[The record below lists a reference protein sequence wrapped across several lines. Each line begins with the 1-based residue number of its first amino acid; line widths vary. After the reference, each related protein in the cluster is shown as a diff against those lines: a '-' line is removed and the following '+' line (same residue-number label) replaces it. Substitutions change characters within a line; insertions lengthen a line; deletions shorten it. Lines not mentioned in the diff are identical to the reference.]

1 MFDKNTNAT
10 ECNGAISTLDSRLID
25 LLPAA
30 AYICEAS
37 SGNIVRY
44 NDRAAQLWGR
54 KPGSGDDGDRFGGS
68 RRLLNPDGTP
78 MPVEDWPMATVL
90 RTGVAVRDRE
100 LVVERYDGT
109 CITTLINIEP
119 IRDDSGK
126 IIGAINVF
134 LDITPRKE
142 RELYLQK
149 SESHYR
155 KLLQSL
161 PSPAYMCDN
170 EGLITFFNE
179 PAAKLWGRIPK
190 LNDPSDRYCGS
201 FRITEADGTP
211 VDPSNCWMAK
221 ALRDKKPYNGCEVI
235 FVRPDGSQV
244 TVIAHITPLQEEDGE
259 VIGAMN
265 VLVDITE
272 RKALEFNL
280 HRLLN
285 KLNVERERLM
295 EVFERSPAFM
305 AILSGPDF
313 IIEQAND
320 RCHELLG
327 HRKLIGRALVEAVP
341 ELIEQG
347 YPKVLAEVYRTG
359 IPRVSTDTPV
369 RIRNARGEMENFV
382 LDLVYEP
389 LVTNEG
395 VVTNVLI
402 HGIDLTERKQAEH
415 QLAELT
421 LESDRRRR
429 LYETVLSN
437 TPDLIYVFDLN
448 GRFTYANQAL
458 LEMWGQSWEEAIGKN
473 CLELGYEPWH
483 AEMHEREIAQVI
495 ASGRPVRGEVPF
507 TGTNGTRI
515 YDYIFV
521 PIFSETGEVE
531 AVAGTT
537 RDMTERKQMEEEL
550 QRRAEELSIS
560 DRKKD
565 EFIAVLAHELRN
577 PLAPVRNGLRI
588 MQLTDD
594 KTVTARTL
602 TMMDRQLSHM
612 VRLVDD
618 LLDVSRL
625 NRNKLYLQKSNIS
638 LSEIMNSAVETARPA
653 ITSAGQKLILSL
665 PETPVILNADFTRL
679 AQVFSN
685 LLSNSVKYTPRGGEI
700 WFSAQA
706 ADGEIVVTVRDSG
719 VGIPAS
725 ALDSIFDLFSQV
737 SRDNDFN
744 AGGLGIGLALVKTL
758 VEMHGGRV
766 TVASDGPG
774 TGSVFSVALPT
785 TVDNPET
792 LMENRPSSQ
801 SAGIKRRRVLVADDN
816 RDACASMATLFQM
829 LGNDVREAY
838 NGLEAVEVARE
849 FQPDIV
855 LMDVGMPKLNGYD
868 ATRRIRE
875 ESGNKVIIVA
885 VTGWGQEED
894 RTRSRSAGCDG
905 HLVKPVSLQNL
916 ESLLKEIELQRESG
930 GQPQGLPIRK

>member
-1 MFDKNTNAT
+1 
-10 ECNGAISTLDSRLID
+10 
-25 LLPAA
+25 
-30 AYICEAS
+30 
-37 SGNIVRY
+37 
-44 NDRAAQLWGR
+44 
-54 KPGSGDDGDRFGGS
+54 
-68 RRLLNPDGTP
+68 
-78 MPVEDWPMATVL
+78 MPVEDWPMAAVL
-90 RTGVAVRDRE
+90 NTGVAVRDRE
-100 LVVERYDGT
+100 LVVERHDGT
-109 CITTLINIEP
+109 YITTLINIEP
-119 IRDDSGK
+119 IRDNRGK

-161 PSPAYMCDN
+161 PSPAYMCDS

-179 PAAKLWGRIPK
+179 PAVKLWGRAPK

-201 FRITEADGTP
+201 FKITEPDGTL
-211 VDPSNCWMAK
+211 VDPANCWMAK
-221 ALRDKKPYNGCEVI
+221 ALREKKSYYGPEV
-235 FVRPDGSQV
+235 FFERPDGSKV
-244 TVIAHITPLQEEDGE
+244 TVIAHITPLQENNGE
-259 VIGAMN
+259 LIGAMN

-272 RKALEFNL
+272 RKALEFNM
-280 HRLLN
+280 HRLLT

-359 IPRVSTDTPV
+359 VPRVSTDTPV
-369 RIRNARGEMENFV
+369 RIRNARGELENFV

-402 HGIDLTERKQAEH
+402 HGIDLTERKQAER

-421 LESDRRRR
+421 VESERNRR
-429 LYETVLSN
+429 LYETVLSS
-437 TPDLIYVFDLN
+437 TPDLVYVFNLE
-448 GRFTYANQAL
+448 GRFTYANDAL
-458 LEMWGQSWEEAIGKN
+458 LEMWGLSWEDAIGKN
-473 CLELGYEPWH
+473 CLELGYEPWQ

-495 ASGRPVRGEVPF
+495 ATGRPVRGEVPF
-507 TGTNGTRI
+507 TGTRGTRI

-521 PIFSETGEVE
+521 PVFSETGDVE

-537 RDMTERKQMEEEL
+537 RDMTERKQLEEEL

-588 MQLTDD
+588 MQLSDD
-594 KTVTARTL
+594 KEVTERTL
-602 TMMDRQLSHM
+602 VMMDRQLSHM

-625 NRNKLYLQKSNIS
+625 NRNKLFLQKNNIA
-638 LSEIMNSAVETARPA
+638 LSEIMNSAVETVKPA
-653 ITSAGQKLILSL
+653 VKAAGQELILTL
-665 PETPVILNADFTRL
+665 PETPIILKADFTRL

-685 LLSNSVKYTPRGGEI
+685 LLSNSVKYTPKGGKI
-700 WFSAQA
+700 WFSARA
-706 ADGEIVVTVRDSG
+706 KEGEIVVTVRDDG
-719 VGIPAS
+719 AGIPAS
-725 ALDSIFDLFSQV
+725 ALNSIFELFSQV
-737 SRDNDFN
+737 APDNDFN

-758 VEMHGGRV
+758 VEMHGGSV
-766 TVASDGPG
+766 MAQSDGPG
-774 TGSVFSVALPT
+774 MGSAFSVTLPT
-785 TVDNPET
+785 EAPGSET
-792 LMENRPSSQ
+792 AIENGAANQLSD
-801 SAGIKRRRVLVADDN
+801 IKARQRILVVDDN
-816 RDACASMATLFQM
+816 QDACASMATLFEM

-838 NGLEAVEVARE
+838 NGLEAVETARE
-849 FQPDIV
+849 FRPDIV
-855 LMDVGMPKLNGYD
+855 LMDVGMPKLNGYE
-868 ATRRIRE
+868 ATRLIRE
-875 ESGNKVIIVA
+875 ESGSKVIIVA
-885 VTGWGQEED
+885 ITGWGQEED

-905 HLVKPVSLQNL
+905 HLVKPVSLQSL
-916 ESLLKEIELQRESG
+916 ENLLKEIEVRREQG
-930 GQPQGLPIRK
+930 GQAS